1 MLKDHSFKISHLLFD
16 TFLAVFLQSVRSLE
30 VRLHFLVVVQK
41 EQGSCASSLLP
52 LLASRLEKVS
62 LESCSPQKCERSR
75 RSRILFPT
83 NLRSE
88 SSVTHHQFCKQS
100 PSIYLQSLAKYRI
113 HMNNLFL
120 GLLTKYNFV
129 FGCILNKTLA
139 TVFTS
144 LTFNE
149 AEILQIERGNSKG
162 ASLFLFG
169 NRNFT
174 FGWFAKYQNANHT
187 TIWLYPNTI
196 LKIA

>member
-30 VRLHFLVVVQK
+30 VRIHFLVVVQK

-75 RSRILFPT
+75 GSRIFPT
-83 NLRSE
+83 NLRSV
-88 SSVTHHQFCKQS
+88 SQLSVTHHQFCKQS
-100 PSIYLQSLAKYRI
+100 PSIYLQSLAKNRI
-113 HMNNLFL
+113 HMNNVL

-149 AEILQIERGNSKG
+149 AEILQKGEQQRGFSISIRKQKLYIWMVCKISKCKPYNHMVV
-162 ASLFLFG
+162 S
-169 NRNFT
+169 
-174 FGWFAKYQNANHT
+174 KYN
-187 TIWLYPNTI
+187 